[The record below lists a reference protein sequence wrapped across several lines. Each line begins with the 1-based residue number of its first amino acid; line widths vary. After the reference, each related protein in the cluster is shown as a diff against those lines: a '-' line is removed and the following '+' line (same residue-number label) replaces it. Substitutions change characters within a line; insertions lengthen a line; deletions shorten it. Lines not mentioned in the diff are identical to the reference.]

1 MLINQHQLVSE
12 SAFLF
17 IQITLLVTS
26 KMVFSYEEKVI
37 IKYLWI
43 KDRDGATTIINDHPE
58 YEWKVNDV
66 KKLLKKNDETGY
78 VARKE
83 VYGRTKSLRTK
94 KKIKLVQEM
103 ILSQEDQQ
111 ELILHQ
117 QKLHVNLIVILGQC
131 PVQLIKT
138 LIFIP

>member
-1 MLINQHQLVSE
+1 
-12 SAFLF
+12 
-17 IQITLLVTS
+17 
-26 KMVFSYEEKVI
+26 
-37 IKYLWI
+37 
-43 KDRDGATTIINDHPE
+43 
-58 YEWKVNDV
+58 
-66 KKLLKKNDETGY
+66 
-78 VARKE
+78 
-83 VYGRTKSLRTK
+83 
-94 KKIKLVQEM
+94 M

>member
-1 MLINQHQLVSE
+1 ME
-12 SAFLF
+12 S
-17 IQITLLVTS
+17 
-26 KMVFSYEEKVI
+26 KWCEETVEKE
-37 IKYLWI
+37 W
-43 KDRDGATTIINDHPE
+43 RD
-58 YEWKVNDV
+58 W
-66 KKLLKKNDETGY
+66 Y

-83 VYGRTKSLRTK
+83 IYGRTKSLRTK
-94 KKIKLVQEM
+94 KKIKLVQEI